1 MKRRDSIKT
10 ITLGAIGA
18 SYLLNGCYGVTQEK
32 KGISKLV
39 SVQFD

>member
-1 MKRRDSIKT
+1 MEIAD
-10 ITLGAIGA
+10 
-18 SYLLNGCYGVTQEK
+18 YMYGVTQEK